1 MITRATVER
10 NEIEAFLTLCEELHF
25 GRTAERL
32 RVSTAHV
39 SKTIKAVERQVGVA
53 LFDRTSRKVALTPV
67 GAQLRDEL
75 RPAYEQMQRS
85 VRNARLAGRGIAG
98 TLRVGYFGSAGGRY
112 LLEVGE
118 KFHARYPECEVRITE
133 MQLSDGANRLRSGE
147 VEALLCCFPMCEPDM
162 AIGPPLISEDKMLAV
177 ASGHD
182 FARRQ
187 TVSLEDLADVEMI
200 QNPPELPADFDEF
213 HHPKRTPSGR
223 RIPPGPTAT
232 TFQEILALV
241 GAGKGVYLTT
251 TQAPLFYT
259 RPDVT
264 FVPVTDA
271 PPLQFG
277 LGWMSTGLT
286 RRVEALVQVAVDVG
300 NQFRS

>member
-1 MITRATVER
+1 MER
-10 NEIEAFLTLCEELHF
+10 NEIEAFLTLSEELHF

-39 SKTIKAVERQVGVA
+39 SKTIKALERQVGVA
-53 LFDRTSRKVALTPV
+53 LFERTSRKVVLTPV
-67 GAQLRDEL
+67 GHQLCEEL
-75 RPAYEQMQRS
+75 RPAYEQVRRS
-85 VRNARLAGRGIAG
+85 VRNAELAGRGVQG

-118 KFHARYPECEVRITE
+118 KFEARHPECTVRITE
-133 MQLSDGANRLRSGE
+133 LQLSDGANRLRSGE
-147 VEALLCCFPMCEPDM
+147 VETMLCCFPMHEPDM
-162 AIGPPLISEDKMLAV
+162 TIGPPLISEAKMLAV
-177 ASGHD
+177 PSGHE
-182 FARRQ
+182 FARRSAL
-187 TVSLEDLADVEMI
+187 SLEDLAEVAMI

-213 HHPKRTPSGR
+213 HHPSRTPSGR
-223 RIPPGPTAT
+223 PIEPGPTAA

-251 TQAPLFYT
+251 EQAPLFYG

-271 PPLQFG
+271 PPLRFG
-277 LGWMSTGLT
+277 LGWLNTGPT
-286 RRVEALVQVAVDVG
+286 ARVKAFVQTAYDTTA
-300 NQFRS
+300 QHRP

>member
-1 MITRATVER
+1 MER
-10 NEIEAFLTLCEELHF
+10 NEIEAFLTLSEELHF

-39 SKTIKAVERQVGVA
+39 SKTIKAIERQVGVP
-53 LFDRTSRKVALTPV
+53 LFERTSRKVALTAV
-67 GAQLRDEL
+67 GIQLREEL
-75 RPAYEQMQRS
+75 RPAYEQVQRS
-85 VRNARLAGRGIAG
+85 MRNAKLAGRGIAG
-98 TLRVGYFGSAGGRY
+98 TLWVGYFGSAGGRY

-118 KFHARYPECEVRITE
+118 IFHARYPECEVRIAE

-177 ASGHD
+177 PSGHE
-182 FARRQ
+182 FASRK
-187 TVSLEDLADVEMI
+187 TLCLEDLAEVEMI

-223 RIPPGPTAT
+223 HIRPGPTAC

-241 GAGKGVYLTT
+241 GAGKGAYLTT
-251 TQAPLFYT
+251 TQAPLFYL

-277 LGWMSTGLT
+277 LGWMTAGLT
-286 RRVEALVQVAVDVG
+286 RRVEALVQVAVDAG
-300 NQFRS
+300 QRAS